1 MNARTRLLLFV
12 LLIAACAALLSECAR
27 ARKDS
32 GPQPSQAP
40 APPQG
45 IEKPAEAGAPADAG
59 PAAEDGGIIVYDPS
73 RERVLAR
80 GDADEI
86 VTSWLPLGATFES
99 ARGAILHGILMSEA
113 SLGET
118 TLPALSRVAV
128 KAASGWE
135 KPQGVYRRSY
145 TVQALGGRS
154 PEGTVDSSQCV
165 LVVAESHGVSVGF
178 IERKIDIAG
187 GESLYN
193 ILAIAFEEAAP
204 RGGAVTL
211 ADTSVWVFPDSFHP
225 SGVRAAS
232 IGDLNGDGAAEIMVT
247 AETIVSLTYLGAT
260 PLAWECWLA
269 PKAGAAQTGG
279 WAPIFLFN
287 QGFAT
292 DEGASYA
299 ATRRLIDSNGDG
311 VMDTVKVM
319 TEIEETGEEKTFAN
333 TIVSFFVWNGVR
345 YEKQA
350 AQELPRQGT
359 VTADSSTLLADMSME
374 SGTVA
379 ALPRG
384 ALLYVYDRSDS
395 SPVWYRAVSREG
407 AKGAEGAEGA
417 KGAKGAEGWIPGAD
431 LQLSW
436 IDPLR
441 VNRETF
447 LSP

>member
-1 MNARTRLLLFV
+1 MNAKTRLLPIVLLIV
-12 LLIAACAALLSECAR
+12 LLIAACAALLSGCVR

-32 GPQPSQAP
+32 GQGPSQTP
-40 APPQG
+40 APPPG
-45 IEKPAEAGAPADAG
+45 IERPAEAGAPAEAG
-59 PAAEDGGIIVYDPS
+59 PAAEDGGITVYVPS

-86 VTSWLPLGATFES
+86 LTSWLPLGATFES
-99 ARGAILHGILMSEA
+99 ARGAILHGLLLSEA

-135 KPQGVYRRSY
+135 KPQGSYRRSY
-145 TVQALGGRS
+145 AVQALDGSS
-154 PEGTVDSSQCV
+154 PEGTADSSQCV
-165 LVVAESHGVSVGF
+165 LVVAESGGVSVGF
-178 IERKIDIAG
+178 VERKIDIAG

-193 ILAIAFEEAAP
+193 VLAIVSEETAP
-204 RGGAVTL
+204 RGGAITL
-211 ADTSVWVFPDSFHP
+211 IDTSAWVFPDSFHP

-232 IGDLNGDGAAEIMVT
+232 IGDLNGDGAAEIVVT

-269 PKAGAAQTGG
+269 PRAGAAQPGG

-407 AKGAEGAEGA
+407 AKGAEG
-417 KGAKGAEGWIPGAD
+417 WIPGAD